1 MGANI
6 PNNDYDYLFKVVM
19 SGDLGVGKSNI
30 LSRITTNE
38 FHVESR
44 STIGVE
50 FTTRTYHIDNKII
63 KAQIWDTARRYAAF
77 ASLYHREAKG
87 VLLVYDITNHSTFEN
102 VELWLKKIRESIDAN
117 NVVIML
123 VGNKSDL
130 EDSRQVSIEEG
141 KSFAEREQLL
151 FIETS
156 ALDATNIEEGF
167 TIFLNHIY
175 NNVTSP

>member
-1 MGANI
+1 M
-6 PNNDYDYLFKVVM
+6 
-19 SGDLGVGKSNI
+19 
-30 LSRITTNE
+30 
-38 FHVESR
+38 
-44 STIGVE
+44 
-50 FTTRTYHIDNKII
+50 
-63 KAQIWDTARRYAAF
+63 
-77 ASLYHREAKG
+77 
-87 VLLVYDITNHSTFEN
+87 YDITNHSTFEN
-102 VELWLKKIRESIDAN
+102 VELWLKKIRESTDAN

-156 ALDATNIEEGF
+156 ALDATNIEQGF
-167 TIFLNHIY
+167 TNFLNHIY

>member
-1 MGANI
+1 
-6 PNNDYDYLFKVVM
+6 M
-19 SGDLGVGKSNI
+19 SSM
-30 LSRITTNE
+30 LSQGRPLVLNLRPEPIT
-38 FHVESR
+38 SIIR
-44 STIGVE
+44 SLKLKFGTPRAGSQE
-50 FTTRTYHIDNKII
+50 K
-63 KAQIWDTARRYAAF
+63 YAAF